1 MNIPMPMDIPQPK
14 PMIYPVG
21 CIVKSCI
28 PVVQDSSEVP
38 PSPTSLSLPDEDTL
52 QHLIELAMI
61 L

>member
-1 MNIPMPMDIPQPK
+1 MNIPISTVPVPIPQ

-28 PVVQDSSEVP
+28 PVVAKGSSEP
-38 PSPTSLSLPDEDTL
+38 YDEDTL

>member
-28 PVVQDSSEVP
+28 PVVQGSSEP
-38 PSPTSLSLPDEDTL
+38 YDEDTL

>member
-1 MNIPMPMDIPQPK
+1 MNIPMPM
-14 PMIYPVG
+14 IYPVL

>member
-1 MNIPMPMDIPQPK
+1 MNIPQHDTIIGMGIL

-28 PVVQDSSEVP
+28 PVVQGSSEP
-38 PSPTSLSLPDEDTL
+38 KDEDTL